1 MREGINIHEFGKL
14 RKGLLQPY
22 FGDMC
27 DLCRFRMRVQTVPV
41 EDARQNGVQSI
52 HDCALYGTQDVLKD
66 IRSLRRHILPRS
78 PCGCRLPGW
87 WMEKRMRKRTDC
99 RFEKRG
105 PRRSDLGK

>member
-1 MREGINIHEFGKL
+1 MLVFSPVFSSATDKRTGMSASK
-14 RKGLLQPY
+14 RAKAK
-22 FGDMC
+22 
-27 DLCRFRMRVQTVPV
+27 RVQTVPV